1 MESLAAFVA
10 ALLAAIYGS
19 GLLAFGLAWSRNRF
33 AKLAS
38 RIFAV
43 LSIATGFWL
52 GFAVMNSNS
61 LVLGGIPVVLGA
73 LALFISF
80 RRNR

>member
-10 ALLAAIYGS
+10 MLLAVIYGS
-19 GLLAFGLAWSRNRF
+19 GLIAFGLAWSRNRVIKILSRVF
-33 AKLAS
+33 AF
-38 RIFAV
+38 I
-43 LSIATGFWL
+43 SIASGLWL

-61 LVLGGIPVVLGA
+61 LFLGGIPVVLG
-73 LALFISF
+73 LVSLFISF

>member
-10 ALLAAIYGS
+10 VLLALIYGS
-19 GLLAFGLAWSRNRF
+19 GLIAFGLAWSRNRVIKILSRVF
-33 AKLAS
+33 A
-38 RIFAV
+38 FT
-43 LSIATGFWL
+43 SIASGLWL

-61 LVLGGIPVVLGA
+61 LFLGGIPVVLGVVS
-73 LALFISF
+73 LFISF